1 MCLSFAFWLLAL
13 APEVMTVMVV
23 AFFVY
28 IKNEIVMKILVNN
41 KVTETG
47 AGSVAELAEELGLPE
62 NGVAVAVGG
71 VMVKRCEWGE
81 CVLSEGDSVIVIK
94 AACGG

>member
-1 MCLSFAFWLLAL
+1 
-13 APEVMTVMVV
+13 
-23 AFFVY
+23 
-28 IKNEIVMKILVNN
+28 MKIMVNN

-71 VMVKRCEWGE
+71 VMVRRADWGVS
-81 CVLSEGDSVIVIK
+81 VLSEGDSVIVIK

>member
-1 MCLSFAFWLLAL
+1 
-13 APEVMTVMVV
+13 
-23 AFFVY
+23 
-28 IKNEIVMKILVNN
+28 MKILVNN

-71 VMVKRCEWGE
+71 VMVRVAGWGLF
-81 CVLSEGDSVIVIK
+81 VLSEGDSVIVIK

>member
-1 MCLSFAFWLLAL
+1 
-13 APEVMTVMVV
+13 
-23 AFFVY
+23 
-28 IKNEIVMKILVNN
+28 MKILVNN
-41 KVTETG
+41 KVMETG

-71 VMVKRCEWGE
+71 VMVRRADWGVS
-81 CVLSEGDSVIVIK
+81 VLSEGESVIVIK

>member
-1 MCLSFAFWLLAL
+1 
-13 APEVMTVMVV
+13 
-23 AFFVY
+23 
-28 IKNEIVMKILVNN
+28 MKILVNN

-71 VMVKRCEWGE
+71 VRVRRTDWGE
-81 CVLSEGDSVIVIK
+81 SVLSEGDSGIVIK

>member
-1 MCLSFAFWLLAL
+1 
-13 APEVMTVMVV
+13 
-23 AFFVY
+23 
-28 IKNEIVMKILVNN
+28 MKILVNN

-47 AGSVAELAEELGLPE
+47 AGSVAELDEELGLPE

-71 VMVKRCEWGE
+71 VMVRRTDWGE
-81 CVLSEGDSVIVIK
+81 SVLSEGYSVIVIK

>member
-1 MCLSFAFWLLAL
+1 
-13 APEVMTVMVV
+13 
-23 AFFVY
+23 
-28 IKNEIVMKILVNN
+28 MKILVNN

-47 AGSVAELAEELGLPE
+47 AGSVAALDAELGLPE
-62 NGVAVAVGG
+62 DGVAVAVGG
-71 VMVKRCEWGE
+71 AMVKRGEWGE

>member
-1 MCLSFAFWLLAL
+1 
-13 APEVMTVMVV
+13 
-23 AFFVY
+23 
-28 IKNEIVMKILVNN
+28 MKILVNN
-41 KVTETG
+41 KVMETG

-71 VMVKRCEWGE
+71 VMVRRADWGVS
-81 CVLSEGDSVIVIK
+81 VLSEGDSVIVIK

>member
-1 MCLSFAFWLLAL
+1 
-13 APEVMTVMVV
+13 
-23 AFFVY
+23 
-28 IKNEIVMKILVNN
+28 MKILVNN
-41 KVTETG
+41 KGMETG

-71 VMVKRCEWGE
+71 VMVRRADWGE
-81 CVLSEGDSVIVIK
+81 SVLSEGDSVIVIK

>member
-1 MCLSFAFWLLAL
+1 
-13 APEVMTVMVV
+13 
-23 AFFVY
+23 
-28 IKNEIVMKILVNN
+28 MKILVNN
-41 KVTETG
+41 KVMETG

-71 VMVKRCEWGE
+71 AMVRRADWGE
-81 CVLSEGDSVIVIK
+81 SVLSEGDSVIVIK

>member
-1 MCLSFAFWLLAL
+1 
-13 APEVMTVMVV
+13 
-23 AFFVY
+23 
-28 IKNEIVMKILVNN
+28 MKILVNN

-71 VMVKRCEWGE
+71 VMVRRADWGVS
-81 CVLSEGDSVIVIK
+81 VLSEGDSVIVIN

>member
-1 MCLSFAFWLLAL
+1 
-13 APEVMTVMVV
+13 
-23 AFFVY
+23 
-28 IKNEIVMKILVNN
+28 MKILVNN

-62 NGVAVAVGG
+62 NGVAVGG
-71 VMVKRCEWGE
+71 VMVRRADWGVS
-81 CVLSEGDSVIVIK
+81 VLSEGDSVIVIK